1 MAELPDDMLDR
12 IAAMLVAPMAHVNV
26 KGRRGEVMAAFVR
39 RERENQMRKLHIVH
53 LTAVLAAAAISLP
66 LLVSTSSAF
75 AASPRTTA
83 RVGTQLAG
91 LKGHA
96 LPQASSVGSVSFVP
110 SDRQGAASATW
121 TVGFTTGASGTLA
134 IGGTIT
140 INAPAS
146 TTFPSAASAY
156 KVNGTTVTATPT
168 TAAGTVTIATPAAV
182 ANSSAISVAITGVT
196 NPTAGTYANTSFSVS
211 TSADTVA
218 SNPASGLSFGSVV
231 SGVSFSPSSPVSA
244 VSANW
249 TVGFTTGASGA
260 LAIGGTITI
269 NAPASTTFPS
279 AASAY
284 KVNGTT
290 VTATPTTAAG
300 TVTIATPAAVANS
313 SAISVAITG
322 VTNPTAGTYANTS
335 FSVSTSADTVASNP
349 ASGLSFGSVVSGV
362 SFSPSSPV
370 SAVDANW
377 TVGFTTGASGTL
389 AIGGT
394 ITINA
399 PASTTFPSAASAY
412 KVNGTT
418 VTATPTTAAG
428 TVTIATPAAVANSS
442 AISVAITG
450 VTNPTAG
457 TYANT
462 SFSVSTGADTVAA
475 NPASGQSFSVGSA
488 NTTTGLGLSSAS
500 VAYDAETSEIF
511 TVTVT
516 GLSGDGYPE
525 GTVAV
530 YNSSTKLCGATL
542 TPISAYGASVTCSL
556 TAHELAAG
564 SYSDVFAIYGP
575 GTPSSSNAS
584 YAYGTSSS
592 TPVQA
597 FSVGSVITTTGLGLS
612 SASVAYDSETSEIFT
627 VTVTGQ
633 TGDGHPEGTVAVYN
647 SSTKLCGATL
657 IPAGGHS
664 ASATCSLTAHELAA
678 GSYSDVFAIY
688 SPGAPSSSNAS
699 YAYGTSSSTP
709 VQAFSVGS
717 VNITTS
723 TTTSLE
729 LSARRVT
736 YGDEQV
742 EQLSGSVSPPHSG
755 TTPAGTVMISGANC
769 QITLSA
775 GKGSCTLPPTY
786 FSAGNRNMV
795 ATYLGSSDFK
805 HSASAKR
812 TVTIDTATTT
822 TSLELSVAQV
832 TYGHEQVEQ
841 LSVSVF
847 AQYPGTT
854 PTGTVTVSGAN
865 CQIRLSLGKGSCTVP
880 AHYFRTGHHLMNATY
895 NGSRNFRRSV
905 SATQTIAVVK

>member
-1 MAELPDDMLDR
+1 
-12 IAAMLVAPMAHVNV
+12 
-26 KGRRGEVMAAFVR
+26 
-39 RERENQMRKLHIVH
+39 MRKPHIVH
-53 LTAVLAAAAISLP
+53 LTTILAAAAISLP

-110 SDRQGAASATW
+110 SDRQGAASA
-121 TVGFTTGASGTLA
+121 
-134 IGGTIT
+134 
-140 INAPAS
+140 
-146 TTFPSAASAY
+146 
-156 KVNGTTVTATPT
+156 
-168 TAAGTVTIATPAAV
+168 
-182 ANSSAISVAITGVT
+182 
-196 NPTAGTYANTSFSVS
+196 
-211 TSADTVA
+211 
-218 SNPASGLSFGSVV
+218 
-231 SGVSFSPSSPVSA
+231 
-244 VSANW
+244 NW
-249 TVGFTTGASGA
+249 TVGFTTSASGA

-300 TVTIATPAAVANS
+300 TVTIATPVAVGNS
-313 SAISVAITG
+313 SAISVVITG
-322 VTNPTAGTYANTS
+322 VTNPTAGTYANSS
-335 FSVSTSADTVASNP
+335 FSISTSADTAASNP

-370 SAVDANW
+370 SAVSANW
-377 TVGFTTGASGTL
+377 TVGFTTSASGAL

-428 TVTIATPAAVANSS
+428 TVTIATPVAVGDSS
-442 AISVAITG
+442 AISVVITG
-450 VTNPTAG
+450 VTNPASG

-462 SFSVSTGADTVAA
+462 AFSISTSADTAA
-475 NPASGQSFSVGSA
+475 STPASGQTFSVGSVNTTTGLGLSLASVAYGSETSEIFTVTVTGQSGDGHPEGTVAVYNSSTKLCSATLNPVGGHSASATCSLTAHELAGGSYSDVFATYSPGTPSSSNASYTYGTSSSTPVQSFSVGSA
-488 NTTTGLGLSSAS
+488 NTTTGLALSSVS
-500 VAYDAETSEIF
+500 VAYGSENSEIF

-530 YNSSTKLCGATL
+530 YNSSTKLCSATL
-542 TPISAYGASVTCSL
+542 IPVGGHSASATCSL
-556 TAHELAAG
+556 TAYQLASG
-564 SYSDVFAIYGP
+564 GYNDVFATYSP

-584 YAYGTSSS
+584 YTYGTSSS

-597 FSVGSVITTTGLGLS
+597 FSV
-612 SASVAYDSETSEIFT
+612 ASVKTT
-627 VTVTGQ
+627 
-633 TGDGHPEGTVAVYN
+633 
-647 SSTKLCGATL
+647 AT
-657 IPAGGHS
+657 
-664 ASATCSLTAHELAA
+664 
-678 GSYSDVFAIY
+678 
-688 SPGAPSSSNAS
+688 
-699 YAYGTSSSTP
+699 
-709 VQAFSVGS
+709 
-717 VNITTS
+717 

-742 EQLSGSVSPPHSG
+742 EQLSVSVSPQYPG
-755 TTPAGTVMISGANC
+755 ATPTGTVTISGANC

-775 GKGSCTLPPTY
+775 GKGSCTLPPAY

-795 ATYLGSSDFK
+795 ATYNGSSSFK

-841 LSVSVF
+841 LSVSVSPE
-847 AQYPGTT
+847 YSGTR
-854 PTGTVTVSGAN
+854 PTGTVTISGAN
-865 CQIRLSLGKGSCTVP
+865 CRIGLSSGHGSCRLSPTQFG
-880 AHYFRTGHHLMNATY
+880 TGNRQMVATY
-895 NGSRNFRRSV
+895 NGNHNFRRSA
-905 SATQTIAVVK
+905 SAKQTIAVVR